1 MMDESHLLSITT
13 SRLLR
18 AGDIETNPG
27 PYTNSTI
34 DDNELHKVVTTATYF
49 DVPMFTRIG
58 LALGFT
64 PEEVHGFVVKHGVS
78 GAFAYMPLQ
87 EIFSIWSKNLPHDTN
102 VRAAFIEKLWE
113 ANTHDFAD
121 RLLGNF
127 TAPFSWPSPSD
138 TPLTEKQILQCSF
151 DLRDHY
157 RITRNGVKLG
167 KFAVMPTD
175 DLLEVSL
182 SKHEKY
188 AKERRLITYDDLIDM
203 NLSHRILVEG
213 GAGVGKTTLCS
224 KIAWDWCQGKVLTQ
238 LDMVI
243 VIPLGNLDVNLSIGE
258 VTKTYLSKSNTST
271 AAQIERFI
279 HEHPDKVMIILDG
292 LDEYK
297 GSISAEKN
305 MTNVASVLRSNRF
318 PTCRVIATT
327 RPRKVGKI
335 LPLDILLDNMRLV
348 YIQEFGL
355 DTQTAFI
362 KSFFRTRGEESLA
375 EELMIVLKKND
386 VMAEITSPL
395 PFYSALLCILWDL
408 VSNKECPDI
417 LKLQTHSQLIEELI
431 RFLKEEYISKM
442 CEDLTEEKTRQL
454 SRDVDERIL
463 QVGEMAFEGLLGN
476 TPAFPEH
483 KLTQWKDAVDTC
495 CEIGILTEVEEVISS
510 ISKPTIADSKPSKS
524 SVTFPHRIFQE
535 YLSSLYLASLYGS
548 NHEKYKE
555 LVMRVLLRHEE
566 FHLLLMFTASFGRDI
581 GLDITRKLVDQHAS
595 LDICASVAFE
605 CRVEEVGRVVG
616 SNVKMVE
623 VKRETPAHSAISQL
637 FLLKWCPL
645 ESLTVADI
653 SCGRTTSRFLGDVVY
668 SSPTLST
675 ASIHCPHLDA
685 DFCSILRRTERAE
698 GAIQTLE
705 MDIGSF
711 SCSAAAA
718 EDIATFLLQLPCLK
732 TLTLQC
738 YDMPDVFFAKA
749 DSLAASS
756 QVKELDL
763 DLGRKKLK
771 TSPGSDMAAKD
782 LARLLMQSG

>member
-1 MMDESHLLSITT
+1 
-13 SRLLR
+13 
-18 AGDIETNPG
+18 
-27 PYTNSTI
+27 
-34 DDNELHKVVTTATYF
+34 
-49 DVPMFTRIG
+49 
-58 LALGFT
+58 
-64 PEEVHGFVVKHGVS
+64 
-78 GAFAYMPLQ
+78 
-87 EIFSIWSKNLPHDTN
+87 
-102 VRAAFIEKLWE
+102 
-113 ANTHDFAD
+113 
-121 RLLGNF
+121 
-127 TAPFSWPSPSD
+127 
-138 TPLTEKQILQCSF
+138 
-151 DLRDHY
+151 
-157 RITRNGVKLG
+157 
-167 KFAVMPTD
+167 MPTD

-188 AKERRLITYDDLIDM
+188 AKERRPITYDDLVEM
-203 NLSHRILVEG
+203 KLSHRILVEG

-271 AAQIERFI
+271 AEQIERFI

-297 GSISAEKN
+297 GSISAEKH
-305 MTNVASVLRSNRF
+305 MTNVTSVLRSNRF
-318 PTCRVIATT
+318 TSCRVIATT
-327 RPRKVGKI
+327 RPRKAGEI

-348 YIQEFGL
+348 YIQEFDL

-362 KSFFRTRGEESLA
+362 KNFFRTRGEESLA
-375 EELMIVLKKND
+375 KELMIALKKND

-408 VSNKECPDI
+408 VSSKECPDI
-417 LKLQTHSQLIEELI
+417 LKLQTHSQLVDELI

-442 CEDLTEEKTRQL
+442 CEGLTEEKARQL
-454 SRDVDERIL
+454 SRDVDEQIL

-510 ISKPTIADSKPSKS
+510 ISKPIADSKPSTS
-524 SVTFPHRIFQE
+524 SVTFPHRICQE

-595 LDICASVAFE
+595 LDLCASVAFE
-605 CRVEEVGRVVG
+605 CRAEDAGRVVG
-616 SNVKMVE
+616 SNVITVE
-623 VKRETPAHSAISQL
+623 MKRETPAHSVVSQL

-645 ESLTVADI
+645 VS
-653 SCGRTTSRFLGDVVY
+653 
-668 SSPTLST
+668 
-675 ASIHCPHLDA
+675 
-685 DFCSILRRTERAE
+685 
-698 GAIQTLE
+698 QT
-705 MDIGSF
+705 
-711 SCSAAAA
+711 
-718 EDIATFLLQLPCLK
+718 
-732 TLTLQC
+732 
-738 YDMPDVFFAKA
+738 
-749 DSLAASS
+749 
-756 QVKELDL
+756 
-763 DLGRKKLK
+763 
-771 TSPGSDMAAKD
+771 
-782 LARLLMQSG
+782 